1 MSKETLNLDKYNP
14 ANITR
19 GWEKAPKE
27 VTCTIENCKRKI
39 PVGSWVVRLQ
49 WPNMFWCK
57 ECVKMKIH
65 NSEKELWQAVGIESP
80 YKIEALTEDMNPFET
95 LSNKDK
101 AIAISKRFSLNRE
114 IVDKW
119 PPEKLLEVW
128 RTGKVDGDAVPV
140 SDTKLEGVS
149 EKRVIEIIDKKTP
162 SIVQL
167 ARDSMAPSLQE
178 LKELINSKKELHL
191 TFDELPTINMG
202 KQHFKFEDVMKLV
215 VLKMNVWMGGPAGAG
230 KTYLASEIARA
241 LEKKFLRISCG
252 PQTSASQIF
261 GHTTAH
267 GGYAPGI
274 AYQAIKSDGKGAIL
288 LFDEFDRLNP
298 AVAVM
303 VNGLLDGNMVTFPNG
318 ETLRLGENGCI
329 ALVAANT
336 FGKPTAE
343 FGTAQRQDIATM
355 SRFVKILIP
364 VDEKLEMNLFGPIN
378 EEWVKFVQKVRKVVS
393 TLGVTSL
400 VVTPRASEYGV
411 KLLASGMSR
420 KNVED
425 FLLWNG
431 VPSEDIKKIKQNLGA

>member
-1 MSKETLNLDKYNP
+1 MSNETLSLDKHNP
-14 ANITR
+14 ANVAS
-19 GWEKAPKE
+19 GWGKAPKE
-27 VTCTIENCKRKI
+27 VKCAVEACKKTIT
-39 PVGSWVVRLQ
+39 VGSWVVRLQ
-49 WPNMFWCK
+49 RPGEFWCLD
-57 ECVKMKIH
+57 CAKMKMH
-65 NSEKELWQAVGIESP
+65 NFEKELWQAVGIESP
-80 YKIEALTEDMNPFET
+80 YKIEASTEDMNPFET

-101 AIAISKRFSLNRE
+101 AIAISKRFSLQRE
-114 IVDKW
+114 IVEKW
-119 PPEKLLEVW
+119 TPEKMLDVW
-128 RTGKVDGDAVPV
+128 KTGKVDGEQISV
-140 SDTKLEGVS
+140 SDIKLEGVS
-149 EKRVIEIIDKKTP
+149 EKRVIELIDKKTP
-162 SIVQL
+162 SIVQA
-167 ARDSMAPSLQE
+167 ARDSMAPSIQE
-178 LKELINSKKELHL
+178 LKDLISSKRELHI
-191 TFDELPTINMG
+191 TFDELPSMNMG

-215 VLKMNVWMGGPAGAG
+215 VLRMNVWMGGPAGAG

-241 LEKKFLRISCG
+241 LEKKFFRISCG

-274 AYQAIKSDGKGAIL
+274 AYQAIKSEGKGAIL

-431 VPSEDIKKIKQNLGA
+431 VPNEDIKKIKQNLGA